1 VEGEGKDALP
11 LLDGAGVGTRSVWR
25 CQVAGLRGRRWLWF
39 SVQNIGVV
47 IIILQVAYTHWDPM
61 SIFLP
66 YSSYTAYIHW

>member
-1 VEGEGKDALP
+1 
-11 LLDGAGVGTRSVWR
+11 VWR